1 MGGEP
6 LCPSPKVW
14 RLGLIAWLYD
24 RIIIHLEAR
33 RQSVPCPQCG
43 VKSSRVHSRYRRR
56 ASDLPWSSCRSNWW
70 FTPANSSVTISS
82 ACVASSPRPFQACW
96 CPMPARPSD
105 WDRSSWNWSIPATR
119 NRQPGSVGSWA
130 IPPAQI
136 RCSDA
141 RDRSKSLR
149 PLPG

>member
-43 VKSSRVHSRYRRR
+43 VKSSRVHSQG
-56 ASDLPWSSCRSNWW
+56 L
-70 FTPANSSVTISS
+70 FIL
-82 ACVASSPRPFQACW
+82 
-96 CPMPARPSD
+96 
-105 WDRSSWNWSIPATR
+105 
-119 NRQPGSVGSWA
+119 
-130 IPPAQI
+130 
-136 RCSDA
+136 
-141 RDRSKSLR
+141 SK
-149 PLPG
+149 

>member
-43 VKSSRVHSRYRRR
+43 VKSSRVHSR
-56 ASDLPWSSCRSNWW
+56 AFSFSQNSIKLLP
-70 FTPANSSVTISS
+70 V
-82 ACVASSPRPFQACW
+82 
-96 CPMPARPSD
+96 
-105 WDRSSWNWSIPATR
+105 
-119 NRQPGSVGSWA
+119 
-130 IPPAQI
+130 
-136 RCSDA
+136 
-141 RDRSKSLR
+141 
-149 PLPG
+149 

>member
-56 ASDLPWSSCRSNWW
+56 ASDLALELLAGP
-70 FTPANSSVTISS
+70 IG
-82 ACVASSPRPFQACW
+82 
-96 CPMPARPSD
+96 
-105 WDRSSWNWSIPATR
+105 
-119 NRQPGSVGSWA
+119 GSH
-130 IPPAQI
+130 PQI
-136 RCSDA
+136 
-141 RDRSKSLR
+141 LR
-149 PLPG
+149 